1 MGQREEGLGVDKGTG
16 DKEDW
21 RERKER
27 GMEAWPC
34 CCEGVP
40 RVWLKEWKERMLG
53 FWRSCRG
60 WKQHLCYGL
69 RPCNWVI
76 LLGSDQQIQKGRG
89 WWLEPPQGSSKE
101 RKRGEFREDG

>member
-27 GMEAWPC
+27 GMEAWHC

-40 RVWLKEWKERMLG
+40 RVWLKEWKKRDAGILEVLG
-53 FWRSCRG
+53 QGWR
-60 WKQHLCYGL
+60 QHLCYGL

-76 LLGSDQQIQKGRG
+76 LLGQINRYRKGRLVVG
-89 WWLEPPQGSSKE
+89 ATTGLQE
-101 RKRGEFREDG
+101 REEERRS